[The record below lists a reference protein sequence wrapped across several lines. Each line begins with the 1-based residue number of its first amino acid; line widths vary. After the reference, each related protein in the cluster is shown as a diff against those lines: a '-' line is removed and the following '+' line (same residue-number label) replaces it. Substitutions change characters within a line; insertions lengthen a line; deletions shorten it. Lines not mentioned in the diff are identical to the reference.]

1 MRHVHLMHIVYSV
14 PEEQHSSVILIDVNL
29 SYPPLLA
36 SLFVFFLAN
45 ISIDLSAD
53 SNCE

>member
-1 MRHVHLMHIVYSV
+1 MYNVMDVYFTL
-14 PEEQHSSVILIDVNL
+14 PEEQHNSVLLIGVNL
-29 SYPPLLA
+29 SYLPSLA
-36 SLFVFFLAN
+36 SLIFFFFLDD

>member
-1 MRHVHLMHIVYSV
+1 M
-14 PEEQHSSVILIDVNL
+14 PEEQHNSVILIDVNL
-29 SYPPLLA
+29 KLPA
-36 SLFVFFLAN
+36 FVSFFDFFFLAN